1 MRNEELVLK
10 TDAITLEPQHKR
22 VVAATIRKVMRKR
35 RDERLQSLPSQGK
48 AMRLVSKSKV
58 SSHFIRSGT
67 FTRFVDWRF
76 IHRARLNLLSLNGT
90 PWAENKGCRRCNEG
104 FESLGHVLNVCVTHK
119 ANMTKRHDDIVR
131 RIKMQAS
138 RPRTRCRI
146 LYENQQ
152 IPGAP
157 NKERPDLIIQ
167 KDRTAYV
174 IDVTIPF
181 ESGEDAFKKARAR
194 KKEKYEW
201 TRQALRGGD
210 IRSVVVD
217 AFIVGSLGSWDPD
230 NEAIVELFTSKFD
243 RTLFKNLCVSN
254 AIKWSRDIYT
264 EHIAGKGIIG
274 QPLPS
279 QLPF

>member
-1 MRNEELVLK
+1 MK
-10 TDAITLEPQHKR
+10 
-22 VVAATIRKVMRKR
+22 
-35 RDERLQSLPSQGK
+35 
-48 AMRLVSKSKV
+48 LVSKSKV
-58 SSHFIRSGT
+58 SSHFIRNGT

-90 PWAENKGCRRCNEG
+90 PWAENKGCRRCEEG
-104 FESLGHVLNVCVTHK
+104 FESLGHVLNVCNFSK
-119 ANMTKRHDDIVR
+119 ANETKRHNDIVR
-131 RIKMQAS
+131 RIKLQAS

-146 LYENQQ
+146 LFENQR
-152 IPGAP
+152 IPGSG
-157 NKERPDLIIQ
+157 NRDRPDLVIL
-167 KDRTAYV
+167 KDRTPYV

-194 KKEKYEW
+194 EKYEW
-201 TRQALRGGD
+201 IKLALRGGD
-210 IRSVVVD
+210 IRSVVLD

-243 RTLFKNLCVSN
+243 RTLFKNFCVSN
-254 AIKWSRDIYT
+254 VIKWSRDIYT
-264 EHIAGKGIIG
+264 EHVEGKGIIG